1 MRPKV
6 PLFYLPKISIITFL
20 CLIWHFLGGNAAF
33 GQNFIPNGDF
43 EQFDTC
49 PNNLGQL
56 KFAEPWFNAT
66 YPASEY
72 FNTCSVSD
80 TSSVPTNYFGLQ
92 QAQSGSGYC
101 GLYVAQ
107 TGGPPYREFIEAKL
121 TSPLVANTAYNLVWY
136 ASVADISSCFPASIC
151 VYLTSDS
158 MINYTTTAFLT
169 QAALIEQQF
178 CNPENTIF
186 NDTSVWVKINCCFIA
201 NGDERFIVLGNN
213 YSDLFIGCSGD
224 PGVFQ
229 AAYLYIDNI
238 SLMEMPTQTVRFD
251 TAVCK
256 GQPVQINLNKLI
268 EEPGNT
274 NPIFVWDD
282 GYIGAE
288 RLLVHNKMYTVTVD
302 NGCATDTAIIQLNY
316 LEDCPEV
323 FYMPNAF
330 SPNGDGI
337 NDNFRITNENITI
350 LNFEI
355 YNRYG
360 KQIVSVYDYL
370 TGWDGNVNGA
380 PADVGVYIYQMR
392 YRTNISE
399 TFYEKKGYVTL
410 IR

>member
-1 MRPKV
+1 MRLKV
-6 PLFYLPKISIITFL
+6 PLFYLSKIPVITVL
-20 CLIWHFLGGNAAF
+20 LMIWHFICRNDAY

-49 PNNLGQL
+49 PNKLGQL
-56 KFAEPWFNAT
+56 KLAEPWFNAT
-66 YPASEY
+66 YPESEY
-72 FNTCSVSD
+72 FNTCSIND
-80 TSSVPTNYFGLQ
+80 TTSIPTNYFGVQ

-101 GLYVAQ
+101 GMYVAQ

-121 TSPLVANTAYNLVWY
+121 TSPLSANVAYNLVWY

-158 MINYTTTAFLT
+158 LINYTTTSFLT
-169 QAALIEQQF
+169 AATLIEQQF
-178 CNPENTIF
+178 CNPENIVF
-186 NDTSVWVKINCCFIA
+186 NDTSAWVKINCCFIA
-201 NGDERFIVLGNN
+201 NGDERFIVIGNN

-238 SLMEMPTQTVRFD
+238 SIVEMPTQTVHFD

-256 GQPVQINLNKLI
+256 GQPVPINLSKLI

-274 NPIFVWDD
+274 NPLFVWND
-282 GYIGAE
+282 GFIGAE
-288 RLLVHNKMYTVTVD
+288 RLLVNENIYTITVD
-302 NGCATDTAIIQLNY
+302 NGCATDTLIIELKH
-316 LEDCPEV
+316 LTDCPEV
-323 FYMPNAF
+323 FYIPNAF
-330 SPNGDGI
+330 SPNNDGI
-337 NDNFRITNENITI
+337 NDFFRITNENITV

-370 TGWDGNVNGA
+370 SGWDGNVNGN
-380 PADVGVYIYQMR
+380 PADVGVYIYNLR

-399 TFYEKKGYVTL
+399 TFQEKKGYITL